1 MVKHDRTCPAA
12 GWGWGG
18 GGRGPSF
25 RHRCPSSQK
34 ENDVMKVVILEDYSL
49 GWKVRLEMQGR
60 LPTCVKLLPRAEYL
74 SRRCLQIPSV
84 CLPLKRH
91 VSRCPCSC
99 SSPLYFPFSLLFL
112 FLIPPHQ
119 TILLLRFLKS
129 PCYYRRTRKLRGSAR
144 SHSLPRVTQLG
155 GDRTVL

>member
-1 MVKHDRTCPAA
+1 MSGHALLP
-12 GWGWGG
+12 GG
-18 GGRGPSF
+18 GGPGPSF
-25 RHRCPSSQK
+25 RHRYPSSQK

-91 VSRCPCSC
+91 VSRCTLLLFI
-99 SSPLYFPFSLLFL
+99 SPLFPFLTPLSIPDLPPPPTNYPASSFPQKPMLLYEDPEAERL
-112 FLIPPHQ
+112 SEVP
-119 TILLLRFLKS
+119 
-129 PCYYRRTRKLRGSAR
+129 
-144 SHSLPRVTQLG
+144 
-155 GDRTVL
+155 